1 DAPVAPFEHYYG
13 FPKGTGTC
21 SSVKAFSPSSLVLH
35 EYQMVHPGG
44 DPTERLPV
52 CAFLIKHATSGDY
65 ALFDLGLWKDW
76 SETIAPEK
84 REAYEVYQVNVEED
98 LDSVLEKQG
107 VKAED
112 IKVIVISHHHFDH
125 CGTTRLL
132 TFPNARVIVGPETR
146 NKIYAVETHGNVT
159 ELSWHHSP
167 TQVATFEHSYDV
179 WGDGSFLV
187 VATPGH
193 TAGHVA
199 GLVRTADSPAEY
211 VLLGG
216 DCCHSGLLLHP
227 TPEHA
232 HLRLGRWREPG
243 EPLAEPPK
251 HSMHEDLLQA
261 EFSFERVKAAE
272 KRDEIMVVLAHDKR
286 RWELWGGPKATTTG
300 IELAGWRKK
309 GMK

>member
-1 DAPVAPFEHYYG
+1 MFAPKSDQRQLLGETSQARSLA
-13 FPKGTGTC
+13 
-21 SSVKAFSPSSLVLH
+21 SSTDLVDG
-35 EYQMVHPGG
+35 Q
-44 DPTERLPV
+44 
-52 CAFLIKHATSGDY
+52 
-65 ALFDLGLWKDW
+65 DW

-84 REAYEVYQVNVEED
+84 REQYDVFEVNVEED
-98 LDSVLEKQG
+98 LDSVLAKQG

-112 IKVIVISHHHFDH
+112 IKVIVISRASRLPLFFTRNSVNDTTLTDGFGGIHWVLCSPQPDHHFDH

-167 TQVATFEHSYDV
+167 THVATFEHSYDV

-199 GLVRTADSPAEY
+199 GLVRTADSPEAEY
-211 VLLGG
+211 LLLGG

-232 HLRLGRWREPG
+232 HLGFGRWRETG
-243 EPLAEPPK
+243 EPLTEPPQ

-272 KRDEIMVVLAHDKR
+272 KRDEVMVVLAHDKR

-309 GMK
+309 GMKR